1 MSRHRM
7 ATSSSMELLDELLSL
22 VNDVTAIG
30 DEVKSQRDNCW
41 NLTRRIKLLAPLFE
55 QIRKLKSPLPPAA
68 LMKFQEMRT
77 AFKKAKALL
86 EECQNGS
93 RMYLVRD

>member
-1 MSRHRM
+1 
-7 ATSSSMELLDELLSL
+7 MELLDELLAL

-77 AFKKAKALL
+77 AFQNAKSLL
-86 EECQNGS
+86 EECKNGS
-93 RMYLVRD
+93 RMYLVRV